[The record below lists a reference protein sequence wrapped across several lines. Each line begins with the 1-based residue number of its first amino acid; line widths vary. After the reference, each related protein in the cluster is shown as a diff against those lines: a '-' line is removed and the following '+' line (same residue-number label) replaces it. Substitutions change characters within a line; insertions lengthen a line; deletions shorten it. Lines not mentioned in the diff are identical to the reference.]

1 MHISH
6 NTPCLC
12 PPPLPPHFAQSLSS
26 VSLGTTVI
34 LRRNER
40 QRLSNF
46 VFLWGGG
53 RGNKVHYGRHTYIH
67 TCFIYLESYTIKGIS
82 ISIWEMH
89 KWIIASH
96 LASLWNRTLRQHRW
110 WPKYRV
116 KRDSAVHCLQN
127 LGRLYSQ
134 RPCLLCSSE
143 KKQATNKQKV
153 KEWYFW
159 KRRFPP
165 SPRLSLPFTRKRCFG
180 YQKHRYVHR
189 NGLQNENGRWCH
201 TSYSACPAWY
211 AIVFPLF

>member
-1 MHISH
+1 MKDKGYP
-6 NTPCLC
+6 TLYFC
-12 PPPLPPHFAQSLSS
+12 
-26 VSLGTTVI
+26 
-34 LRRNER
+34 
-40 QRLSNF
+40 
-46 VFLWGGG
+46 GGG
-53 RGNKVHYGRHTYIH
+53 GGGGEQGALWETYIH

-110 WPKYRV
+110 RPKYRV

-134 RPCLLCSSE
+134 RSCLLCSSE

-189 NGLQNENGRWCH
+189 NGLQNENGRKSRFLNTMMPYIIQRWPCMVCH
-201 TSYSACPAWY
+201 RISIVLAFLCGR
-211 AIVFPLF
+211 AIAKFYEEQSLRREIFDY

>member
-1 MHISH
+1 MKDKGYP
-6 NTPCLC
+6 TLYFC
-12 PPPLPPHFAQSLSS
+12 
-26 VSLGTTVI
+26 
-34 LRRNER
+34 
-40 QRLSNF
+40 
-46 VFLWGGG
+46 GGG
-53 RGNKVHYGRHTYIH
+53 KGEQGALWETCIH

-82 ISIWEMH
+82 ISIWDMH
-89 KWIIASH
+89 KWIIALH

-134 RPCLLCSSE
+134 LPCLLCSSE

-189 NGLQNENGRWCH
+189 NCLQNENGRKKRFLN
-201 TSYSACPAWY
+201 TMMSYIIQRMPCMVCYRISIVLAFLCGR
-211 AIVFPLF
+211 AIAKFYEEQFLRREIFDY